1 MGSFATRLH
10 RAMFNRQ
17 MTTESLSMESG
28 YSIKY
33 ITELRTGKKKNP
45 TIQCVECLAQVLDIA
60 PEFLAG
66 WLTDQ
71 IDREP
76 NT

>member
-1 MGSFATRLH
+1 MNTFAERLH
-10 RAMFNRQ
+10 RVMFNRQ

-28 YSIKY
+28 YSVKY

-45 TIQCVECLAQVLDIA
+45 TIQCVECLAIVLGVT

-66 WLTDQ
+66 WSNDT
-71 IDREP
+71 
-76 NT
+76 